1 MLGVLVL
8 VFGLLACDPGLGVD
22 PNWAGADLPGPG
34 TPVSDTMADVGA
46 ELFRR
51 NCAACHSLGG
61 GDVVGPDLHGV
72 TDRRPI
78 EWIRGM
84 IARPDSM
91 LRVDGVAQALLLEYQ
106 VPMLNRELDEARV
119 RAILEFLWRADHGP
133 REGIGAIDD

>member
-1 MLGVLVL
+1 MLGVLA
-8 VFGLLACDPGLGVD
+8 GCDPQLGVD
-22 PNWAGADLPGPG
+22 PAWAEVDLPSAGVA
-34 TPVSDTMADVGA
+34 VSDSMADVGA

-61 GDVVGPDLHGV
+61 GDVVGPDLSGV
-72 TDRRPI
+72 TQRRPI

-84 IARPDSM
+84 VARPDSM

-133 REGIGAIDD
+133 EASGVPGA